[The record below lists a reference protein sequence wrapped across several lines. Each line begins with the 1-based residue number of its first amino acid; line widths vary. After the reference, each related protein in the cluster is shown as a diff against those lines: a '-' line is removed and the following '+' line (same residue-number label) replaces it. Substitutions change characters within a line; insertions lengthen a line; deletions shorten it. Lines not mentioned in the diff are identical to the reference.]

1 MHALSTCNVHT
12 YMHISFYIYIY
23 IIDNFSD
30 TYSSNSVYSRVDLR
44 LFPSWYPLVVS
55 FDVASIACVFHYFA
69 STRCIQLQPVQ
80 HHCLFVAPPPWS
92 TIPLRPLHFF
102 FPRQRDF
109 FIPARYPRGL
119 DSLTLRGQKKE
130 EGGGE
135 KKGAERDRGREREEK
150 ICHDL
155 SSSEQKCSLPLKRP
169 LKPSRVNL
177 FSCSG
182 FFFFSLLFSP
192 PPSSSFFSLSVFRT
206 SFADSFLSFYQR
218 RTVRLKLDV
227 PFERTNEKKK
237 KNVRSDR
244 V

>member
-12 YMHISFYIYIY
+12 YIFLYIYL
-23 IIDNFSD
+23 DNFSD

-135 KKGAERDRGREREEK
+135 KKGAERDRGRERRK
-150 ICHDL
+150 N
-155 SSSEQKCSLPLKRP
+155 LPRP
-169 LKPSRVNL
+169 FVVGAEVL
-177 FSCSG
+177 FA
-182 FFFFSLLFSP
+182 
-192 PPSSSFFSLSVFRT
+192 VETT
-206 SFADSFLSFYQR
+206 SK
-218 RTVRLKLDV
+218 TVQG
-227 PFERTNEKKK
+227 
-237 KNVRSDR
+237 
-244 V
+244 

>member
-1 MHALSTCNVHT
+1 MVKKK
-12 YMHISFYIYIY
+12 
-23 IIDNFSD
+23 
-30 TYSSNSVYSRVDLR
+30 
-44 LFPSWYPLVVS
+44 
-55 FDVASIACVFHYFA
+55 
-69 STRCIQLQPVQ
+69 
-80 HHCLFVAPPPWS
+80 
-92 TIPLRPLHFF
+92 
-102 FPRQRDF
+102 
-109 FIPARYPRGL
+109 
-119 DSLTLRGQKKE
+119 KKE
-130 EGGGE
+130 EVK
-135 KKGAERDRGREREEK
+135 KKGRREIEGEREEK

-182 FFFFSLLFSP
+182 FFFSLLFSP

-237 KNVRSDR
+237 NVKSDWVWGGKDR
-244 V
+244 IFVELYCYLDCYFCFFFTKRWR

>member
-1 MHALSTCNVHT
+1 MRLSLFCFNA
-12 YMHISFYIYIY
+12 
-23 IIDNFSD
+23 
-30 TYSSNSVYSRVDLR
+30 VYTTT
-44 LFPSWYPLVVS
+44 
-55 FDVASIACVFHYFA
+55 
-69 STRCIQLQPVQ
+69 TRTTS
-80 HHCLFVAPPPWS
+80 LFVRIAPPPWS
-92 TIPLRPLHFF
+92 TIPLRPSHFF

-182 FFFFSLLFSP
+182 FFFSLLFSP
-192 PPSSSFFSLSVFRT
+192 PPFFLLFLSLSLQNIFRG
-206 SFADSFLSFYQR
+206 FLLIVLSA
-218 RTVRLKLDV
+218 KNC
-227 PFERTNEKKK
+227 PFK
-237 KNVRSDR
+237 VGCAF
-244 V
+244 